1 MKIDA
6 LLKFKPK
13 CSQTG
18 DSKCDIS
25 QYLHLITKDTK
36 CLNAYKTTCM
46 PESRHI
52 KNMHLYSTKVVSL
65 FIITAGVF
73 VREVMWVRVMGRQ
86 AWTRLRKKIISL
98 KPLNV
103 ILQKINTVE
112 EKDVFINS
120 HMHAKIN

>member
-1 MKIDA
+1 
-6 LLKFKPK
+6 
-13 CSQTG
+13 
-18 DSKCDIS
+18 
-25 QYLHLITKDTK
+25 
-36 CLNAYKTTCM
+36 M

-86 AWTRLRKKIISL
+86 AWTRLRTKIISL

-120 HMHAKIN
+120 HMHAKINK